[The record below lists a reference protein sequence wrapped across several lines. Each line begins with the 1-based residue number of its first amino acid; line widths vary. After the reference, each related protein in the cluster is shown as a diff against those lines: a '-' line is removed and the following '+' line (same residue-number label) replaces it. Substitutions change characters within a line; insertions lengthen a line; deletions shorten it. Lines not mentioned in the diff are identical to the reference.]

1 MTSFPSSPITLQP
14 LIIAAGKSSR
24 MGQDKASLKLGQVSN
39 FARILQT
46 CASLSPILKALLVR
60 GHYKDRPK
68 ATEPFDILI
77 HEDWAQGRMST
88 IQAGLKARQSSH
100 YLLWPVDIP
109 LVSKDTVQEL
119 WRRCQ
124 RSHDR
129 FDLWIPSIHQRRGH
143 PIIFNETLAQDILK
157 QEPDTPLRRLF
168 ESRRI
173 EHVNVDDEAILWDL
187 NTPEA
192 ARIAQRKLGD

>member
-1 MTSFPSSPITLQP
+1 
-14 LIIAAGKSSR
+14 
-24 MGQDKASLKLGQVSN
+24 MGQDKASLKLGHLSN

-46 CASLSPILKALLVR
+46 CASLSPILKALLIR
-60 GHYKDRPK
+60 GHYTNSPGS
-68 ATEPFDILI
+68 AVPFDVLV

-88 IQAGLKARQSSH
+88 IQAGLKARTSSH

-109 LVSKDTVQEL
+109 LVKDTTVQEL

-124 RSHDR
+124 ENHED

-143 PIIFNETLAQDILK
+143 PIIFNQTLAQDILK
-157 QEPDTPLRRLF
+157 QGPDTSLRGLF

-173 EHVNVDDEAILWDL
+173 SYVEVDDPAILWDL

-192 ARIAQRKLGD
+192 AQKARAKMVDP